1 MIAGVARDGSTMAT
15 TESTGWPATPG
26 EALRFLL
33 DGNERFVTGRVDHP
47 NQNAERRAEAASQQH
62 PFAVLFGCSDSRVAA
77 EIVFDRGIGDLFVVR
92 TAGHLVG
99 EEVLASIDFAVA
111 VLGTPLVVILSHDSC
126 GAVGAAL
133 DAHESAVTP
142 AGHMRHIVERLT
154 PEVLEA
160 RAAGI
165 TDRDEVVRMHGRQTA
180 EDLLEQSALLR
191 EGVEAG
197 TCGIVVL
204 AYQLADGRAHVI
216 AAHGVE
222 PPAPPHA

>member
-1 MIAGVARDGSTMAT
+1 MAT
-15 TESTGWPATPG
+15 TWPATPE

-33 DGNERFVTGRVDHP
+33 DGNERFVTGRAAHP
-47 NQNAERRAEAASQQH
+47 NQDAERRTEAANQQQ

-133 DAHESAVTP
+133 EAHQKAVTP

-160 RAAGI
+160 RAAGV
-165 TDRDEVVRMHGRQTA
+165 TDRDEVARLHGRRTA
-180 EDLLEQSALLR
+180 EALLADSALLR
-191 EGVEAG
+191 ERVEAG

-204 AYQLADGRAHVI
+204 AYQLAAGRTHVV
-216 AAHGVE
+216 AAHGVT
-222 PPAPPHA
+222 AP

>member
-1 MIAGVARDGSTMAT
+1 MAT
-15 TESTGWPATPG
+15 TGPTAWPATPD

-33 DGNERFVTGRVDHP
+33 DGNERFVTGRVAHP
-47 NQNAERRAEAASQQH
+47 NQDAERRTEAANHQN

-92 TAGHLVG
+92 TAGHLIG
-99 EEVLASIDFAVA
+99 EEVLASIDFAVD

-133 DAHESAVTP
+133 DAHQSAVTP

-160 RAAGI
+160 RAEGV
-165 TDRDEVVRMHGRQTA
+165 TDRDEVVRMHGRRTA

-191 EGVEAG
+191 ERVEAG

-204 AYQLADGRAHVI
+204 AYQLAAGRTHVV
-216 AAHGVE
+216 AAHGVSV
-222 PPAPPHA
+222 P

>member
-1 MIAGVARDGSTMAT
+1 MQT
-15 TESTGWPATPG
+15 WPATPD
-26 EALRFLL
+26 EALGFLL
-33 DGNERFVTGRVDHP
+33 DGNDRFMRGQPDHP
-47 NQNAERRAEAASQQH
+47 NQDAERRTEAANHQN

-92 TAGHLVG
+92 TAGHLIG

-133 DAHESAVTP
+133 DAHQNAVTP

-160 RAAGI
+160 RAEGV
-165 TDRDEVVRMHGRQTA
+165 TDRDEVVRMHGRRTA

-191 EGVEAG
+191 ERVEAG

-204 AYQLADGRAHVI
+204 AYQLAAGRTHVI
-216 AAHGVE
+216 AAHGVDV
-222 PPAPPHA
+222 P

>member
-1 MIAGVARDGSTMAT
+1 MTT
-15 TESTGWPATPG
+15 TEPTEEPTTSWPATPD

-33 DGNERFVTGRVDHP
+33 DGNDRFVAGRAAHP
-47 NQNAERRAEAASQQH
+47 NQDAERRTEAANHQN

-77 EIVFDRGIGDLFVVR
+77 EIIFDRGIGDLFVVR
-92 TAGHLVG
+92 TAGHLIG
-99 EEVLASIDFAVA
+99 EEVLASVDFAVA

-133 DAHESAVTP
+133 EAHQSAVTP

-165 TDRDEVVRMHGRQTA
+165 TDRDEVVRMHGRRTA

-191 EGVEAG
+191 ERVEAG

-204 AYQLADGRAHVI
+204 AYQLAAGRTHVI
-216 AAHGVE
+216 AAHGVSVPE
-222 PPAPPHA
+222 HL

>member
-1 MIAGVARDGSTMAT
+1 MAT
-15 TESTGWPATPG
+15 TGPTAWPATPD

-33 DGNERFVTGRVDHP
+33 DGNERFVTGRVAHP
-47 NQNAERRAEAASQQH
+47 NQDAERRTEAANHQN

-92 TAGHLVG
+92 TAGHLIG
-99 EEVLASIDFAVA
+99 EEVLASVDFAVA

-133 DAHESAVTP
+133 DAHQSAVTP

-160 RAAGI
+160 RAEGV
-165 TDRDEVVRMHGRQTA
+165 TDRDEVVRMHGRRTA
-180 EDLLEQSALLR
+180 EDLLQLR
-191 EGVEAG
+191 
-197 TCGIVVL
+197 
-204 AYQLADGRAHVI
+204 DVI
-216 AAHGVE
+216 APELPGIELFLVFRTERLEVSDAAVH
-222 PPAPPHA
+222 PAAGARPGCHRRARGSGRRVP

>member
-1 MIAGVARDGSTMAT
+1 MTTTGSTT
-15 TESTGWPATPG
+15 WPGTPD

-33 DGNERFVTGRVDHP
+33 DGNERFVTGKVDHP
-47 NQNAERRAEAASQQH
+47 NQDAERRTEAANSQH

-92 TAGHLVG
+92 TAGHLIG
-99 EEVLASIDFAVA
+99 EEVLASVDFGVA

-133 DAHESAVTP
+133 DAHQSAVTP

-165 TDRDEVVRMHGRQTA
+165 TDRDEVVRMHGRRTA

-191 EGVEAG
+191 ERVEAG
-197 TCGIVVL
+197 TCGVVVL
-204 AYQLADGRAHVI
+204 AYALADGRAHVV
-216 AAHGVE
+216 AAHGVTV
-222 PPAPPHA
+222 PPEAA